1 MDDMAAALARAHAH
15 AIDFLDGL
23 DRRSVAATA
32 SLAQLRQRLNVP
44 LIANGVPATQV
55 IDEMVAAADG
65 GHLGSGG
72 GRFFAWVVGGALP
85 SALAADWLVSSWD
98 NNAVLHACG
107 PAAAVVE
114 EIAGKWVK
122 DILGLPSEAS
132 FAFTTGCQMAHFT
145 CLAAARNALLRE
157 RGWDVERDGL
167 PGAPVIRVLAT
178 EQHHASITRAIR
190 FLGLGTKALVPLKT
204 NSESRLSVKV
214 LQSALEESTAPTILI
229 LDAGDL
235 NVGAIDPFSQL
246 IPMARAAKAWVHVDG
261 AFGLWASASARYRDR
276 MAGIELAHSWST
288 DAHKWLNTPKDIGVA
303 IVNEPS
309 AHRAAMGIVA
319 SYIPP
324 AEDARDEIDWTP
336 EWTRRARGF
345 PVYAALRELGRKGVA
360 DMIER
365 CCVHAAAIADGI
377 GALDGATLVARPTLN
392 QGLIRFLDPAPDAGE
407 TDHDRYTEEMVA
419 AINEDGTAFFSL
431 GIWRGRRV
439 MRISVVNWRT
449 SDEDVRRTVE
459 AVARVLA
466 RRS

>member
-204 NSESRLSVKV
+204 DSESRLSVKV